1 MHSNSQPEPEHDSDF
16 SSGTWMGKFIDA
28 ASGIA
33 AAFRSE
39 SSFYIHLP
47 VGIVV
52 IVAAI
57 LLRISTAETCVLF
70 LCVAFVLTAELFN
83 TAIEALAKAVT
94 DEFNSHIQRA
104 LDVSAGAVLV
114 ASFMSAVVGLAI
126 FGRYFVDHYL

>member
-1 MHSNSQPEPEHDSDF
+1 MSHSNQPDPNRPSDF
-16 SSGTWMGKFIDA
+16 SSGTWMGKFINA

-39 SSFYIHLP
+39 SSFYIHVP

-57 LLRISTAETCVLF
+57 LLRISTAQTCILF

-94 DEFNSHIQRA
+94 SEFDPNVQRA

-114 ASFMSAVVGLAI
+114 ASFMSAVVGLAV
-126 FGRYFVDHYL
+126 FGSYFVERYM

>member
-1 MHSNSQPEPEHDSDF
+1 MSQSNPTPDPDRSEF
-16 SSGTWMGKFIDA
+16 SSGTWLSKFIDA

-39 SSFYIHLP
+39 SSFYVHLP
-47 VGIVV
+47 VGIIV

-57 LLRISTAETCVLF
+57 LLKLSTAQTCILF

-94 DEFNSHIQRA
+94 REFDPNIQRA

-114 ASFMSAVVGLAI
+114 ASFMSVVVGLAI
-126 FGRYFVDHYL
+126 FGTYFVDRFL